1 VTQQDDL
8 PGGLHFDGPRD
19 VQVGPQTGIVRY
31 YPVAPGTTP
40 PESPVVAAPAAPAR
54 RPTRWWWHVIGV
66 VLGPAAVAAGA
77 FAWGYGLDQ
86 LDEVRW
92 RGLVGLGLAG
102 LVVGLVTLGRLSP
115 SAPLA
120 GGLVALAAS
129 VVYELGYLPPL
140 PVLRPVLES
149 GAPVAVGVLLLV
161 LALRRR

>member
-1 VTQQDDL
+1 MTQQEDL

-40 PESPVVAAPAAPAR
+40 PEAAPAPAE
-54 RPTRWWWHVIGV
+54 RPRTRWWWHVLGV
-66 VLGPAAVAAGA
+66 LIGPAFVLAAA
-77 FAWGYGLDQ
+77 FAWGYGIDQ
-86 LDEVRW
+86 FDEVRW

-102 LVVGLVTLGRLSP
+102 LLVGLMTLGRLSP

-120 GGLVALAAS
+120 GGLTALAAS
-129 VVYELGYLPPL
+129 VVYELGYFPPL

-149 GAPVAVGVLLLV
+149 GAPVAVGVALV
-161 LALRRR
+161 VVALRRR

>member
-1 VTQQDDL
+1 MTQQEDL

-40 PESPVVAAPAAPAR
+40 PENGSPVPPPAPE
-54 RPTRWWWHVIGV
+54 RPRTRWWWHVFGV
-66 VLGPAAVAAGA
+66 VLGPALVVAAA
-77 FAWGYGLDQ
+77 FAWGYGIDQ
-86 LDEVRW
+86 FDELRW

-102 LVVGLVTLGRLSP
+102 LLVGLMTLGRLSP
-115 SAPLA
+115 SAPLV
-120 GGLVALAAS
+120 GGLAAVGAS
-129 VVYELGYLPPL
+129 VVYELGYFPAL

-161 LALRRR
+161 VALRRR